1 MNRIR
6 QLSLY
11 LTAGAIGA
19 LVNSLAV
26 WIAGSIGLTTALGA
40 QIAPTLTPNWLYP
53 RLTWGAIWGLLFFV
67 PLKITGNARKRII
80 WQGLLVSLG
89 PTVAQLF
96 YFFPT
101 GGKGLLGFQL
111 GIITPLPLFVI
122 VFNAIWGIVAAAWI
136 AAAQ

>member
-26 WIAGSIGLTTALGA
+26 WIAGSIGLTTVLGA

-80 WQGLLVSLG
+80 WQGLIVSLG
-89 PTVAQLF
+89 PTLAQLL

-101 GGKGLLGFQL
+101 GSKGFLGLQL
-111 GIITPLPLFVI
+111 GITTPLFVI

-136 AAAQ
+136 VAAR

>member
-6 QLSLY
+6 QVSLY

-26 WIAGSIGLTTALGA
+26 WIVGSIGLTTALGA

-80 WQGLLVSLG
+80 LQGVIVSLG
-89 PTVAQLF
+89 PTLAQLL

-101 GGKGLLGFQL
+101 GSKGLLGLQL
-111 GIITPLPLFVI
+111 GITTPLFVI

-136 AAAQ
+136 AAAR